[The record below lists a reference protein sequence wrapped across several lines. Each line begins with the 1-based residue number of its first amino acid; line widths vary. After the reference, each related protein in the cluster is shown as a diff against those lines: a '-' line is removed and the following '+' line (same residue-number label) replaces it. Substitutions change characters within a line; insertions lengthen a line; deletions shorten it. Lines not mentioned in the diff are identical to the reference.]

1 MLTVLIVIATA
12 IVPRDSSAR
21 YHCSTDYIALY
32 EQTPDTEDIQLS
44 WQCVIGEY
52 VDKQRQ
58 KEHSLVCTPWHHQP
72 EISHS
77 SVYFE
82 EKYGV

>member
-44 WQCVIGEY
+44 
-52 VDKQRQ
+52 
-58 KEHSLVCTPWHHQP
+58 
-72 EISHS
+72 
-77 SVYFE
+77 
-82 EKYGV
+82 